1 MLLTIHPENPD
12 ARKIKQAAECLRN
25 GGVIIYPTDTV
36 YGLGCDLRHPKAV
49 ERMCRIKG
57 VDLKKANFSV
67 ICYDL
72 SNLSEFVMPLDN
84 SIFRMLKKNL
94 PGPFTFILRAGSEVP
109 KIFQTKKKTIG
120 IRVPD
125 NKICRALINELGN
138 PIISSSITEVTDFKD
153 YLNDPEEIYEK
164 YEKLVDIVI
173 DGGIL
178 SKTPSTIV
186 DCSDDDVVIVREGK
200 GVLS

>member
-1 MLLTIHPENPD
+1 MFLTIHPENPD
-12 ARKIKQAAECLRN
+12 ARKIKQAVECLRD

-49 ERMCRIKG
+49 ERICRIKG

-94 PGPFTFILRAGSEVP
+94 PGPFTFILKAGSEVP

-138 PIISSSITEVTDFKD
+138 PIISTSITEVTDFKD

-178 SKTPSTIV
+178 GKTPSTIV
-186 DCSDDDVVIVREGK
+186 DCTDDDATIVREGK